1 MKSSEDKTVL
11 IEMPVQTRASEIKEA
26 RENIRDSFPDKEVI
40 ITTKDTD
47 ITELPAVEE
56 IVDEIENRLVK
67 SIQNEM
73 NGGERL

>member
-11 IEMPVQTRASEIKEA
+11 IEMPVQTRASEIEEA
-26 RENIRDSFPDKEVI
+26 RENIGDSFPDKEVI